1 MGSSAEPKRGP
12 QRMILLLHS
21 LFTCSV
27 LSVKTKTP
35 RGWLEI
41 TPVLGEMQATGERQE
56 VDGSLVDARDSVG
69 IHL

>member
-27 LSVKTKTP
+27 LSVKTKAP

-41 TPVLGEMQATGERQE
+41 TPVLDDAGYRGETR
-56 VDGSLVDARDSVG
+56 GSLVDARDSAG

>member
-1 MGSSAEPKRGP
+1 MDSSAEPKRP
-12 QRMILLLHS
+12 QRMILLLRS

-41 TPVLGEMQATGERQE
+41 TLVLGEMQATGERQE
-56 VDGSLVDARDSVG
+56 VDGSLVDARDSAG
-69 IHL
+69 IHLL